1 MSNHNSN
8 RPRRTQPPRRTQQ
21 PRRGGGQR
29 RERDHQDRV
38 KTATSPRSAAF
49 DVLIA
54 VEESDSYANLLLP
67 PLLRER
73 RIIGRDAAFATE
85 LTYGTLRMQGR
96 YDEIIS
102 RAAARPIGEL
112 DPPIR
117 VALRLGAHQLLATR
131 VPAHAAVSETVALAR
146 QRIGAGPA
154 QLVNAVLRRVSERT
168 SEEWEAELIT
178 DEGDQALAIT
188 HSHPEWI
195 LRAFRQALNARLD
208 EGQDV
213 EESLRSLLHANNEPP
228 QVHLAVRPGL
238 EVQGEAQELH
248 PGRYA
253 RTARYLDGGDP
264 GDISGIRSGSL
275 GVQDEG
281 SQLVTLAAL
290 GVEVEGSDETWIDL
304 CAGPGGKAALMASTL
319 ADRGGGR
326 FVANELHPHRTRLVE
341 QNLRAIP
348 ESVDVELRTADGTE
362 TGDLEP
368 GQYDRVLIDAPC
380 TGLGA
385 LRRRPES
392 RWRKTP
398 TDLPELTA
406 LQRSLLLSGL
416 KTVRVGGVVAYI
428 TCSPHVAETSLVVK
442 DALRGAKKAGITAET
457 LNAGEALASVSR
469 EQPEGTDTQMV
480 QLWPHLHGTDAM
492 FLTLLRRTG

>member
-1 MSNHNSN
+1 MSNDRTN
-8 RPRRTQPPRRTQQ
+8 RDRRRQQ
-21 PRRGGGQR
+21 GRRGEGSR
-29 RERDHQDRV
+29 RQRDHRDRV

-49 DVLIA
+49 DVLLA

-73 RIIGRDAAFATE
+73 RIVGRDAAFATE
-85 LTYGTLRMQGR
+85 LAYGTLRMQGR
-96 YDEIIS
+96 YDAIITN
-102 RAAARPIGEL
+102 AAGRPVGDL

-117 VALRLGAHQLLATR
+117 IALRLGVHQLLATR

-146 QRIGAGPA
+146 DRIGAGPA
-154 QLVNAVLRRVSERT
+154 QLVNAVLRRVSEKN
-168 SEEWEAELIT
+168 T
-178 DEGDQALAIT
+178 DEWVVELATDEADRALAVT
-188 HSHPEWI
+188 YSHPEWV
-195 LRAFRQALNARLD
+195 LRAFRQALRSHVS

-213 EESLRSLLHANNEPP
+213 EDSLRALLATNNEPP
-228 QVHLAVRPGL
+228 TVHIAARPGL
-238 EVQGEAQELH
+238 TGPVEPEELR

-253 RTARYLDGGDP
+253 RTARYLQGGDP
-264 GDISGIRSGSL
+264 GELSGIRSGAF

-281 SQLVTLAAL
+281 SQLVTLATL
-290 GVEVEGSDETWIDL
+290 GVEIEGADDTWLDL

-341 QNLRAIP
+341 DNLRAVP
-348 ESVDVELRTADGTE
+348 GSVDVELRTSDGTQI
-362 TGDLEP
+362 GDLEP
-368 GQYDRVLIDAPC
+368 QRYDRVLIDAPC

-385 LRRRPES
+385 LRRRPEA

-398 TDLPELTA
+398 ADLPELTA

-416 KTVRVGGVVAYI
+416 KAVRIGGVVGYI
-428 TCSPHVAETSLVVK
+428 TCSPHVAETTLVIK
-442 DALRGAKKAGITAET
+442 DTLRDAKREGIGVEILDAGAAVA
-457 LNAGEALASVSR
+457 NASR
-469 EQPEGTDTQMV
+469 QTPEGTDTSMV

-492 FLTLLRRTG
+492 FLSLLRRTE